1 MNKFAFVC
9 SLLLGATFGT
19 GISFAKKA
27 DAPAGPF
34 QMGSALKPIASI
46 PMTTAEISSFMP
58 EKKLLF
64 VVGGENVLE
73 VVDMADPKNPKKVSE
88 VKLPGGASSVT
99 VHGDLVAVS
108 LLNNP
113 EWKMGHVQVMRYNKG
128 LEVLGVHELCYMPD
142 MITFTPDGKNLLVA
156 CEGSPDETFSEDP
169 EGGIGML
176 SIAGVNAATSNVE
189 LAKAWAKP
197 QKTVVGFNGLD
208 SLKFMASGVRKTGVK
223 SFVQSLEPE
232 YITVSPDSKTA
243 WMSLQENNAL
253 VKFDVTAKKIL
264 DVFPLG
270 FVDHSKPG
278 FGLDVKKDKKI
289 DIKNYPLRGL
299 RQPDGISSFSV
310 SNKTFVVT
318 ANEGAPVNDYK
329 AWTDVTT
336 PMMLSQQGVLDP
348 AVFTSSVLDDLKNV
362 TVSSLERCDVAPDKT
377 ANGKCPYMYS
387 FGSRSISIFDGAT
400 GHLMWDSGDVFEQTI
415 AKVAPDYFNWN
426 SKKGKVKMDARSED
440 KGCEP
445 ENVTTG
451 IVGEKRYVF
460 AGLERTSAVAV
471 FDITGV
477 EKGNAPKIVDFYLN
491 PKDRG
496 PEGILFIPAEKSPNG
511 ESLLIVGYEYSKT
524 LAVYSVK

>member
-1 MNKFAFVC
+1 MKGISFAL
-9 SLLLGATFGT
+9 SLLVGA

-27 DAPAGPF
+27 DVPEGPF
-34 QMGSALKPIASI
+34 QLGSALKQIASI
-46 PMTTAEISSFMP
+46 PMTTAEISAFMP

-73 VVDMADPKNPKKVSE
+73 VVDMANPSQPKKLQE

-99 VHGDLVAVS
+99 VRGDLVAVS
-108 LLNNP
+108 LLNTP
-113 EWKMGHVQVMRYNKG
+113 EWKKGHVQVMRYGKK
-128 LEVLGVHELCYMPD
+128 LEVLGLHELCYMPD

-169 EGGIGML
+169 EGGIGVL
-176 SIAGVNAATSNVE
+176 SVVKPES
-189 LAKAWAKP
+189 KSWAKP
-197 QKTVVGFNGLD
+197 QKTVVGFKGLD
-208 SLKFMASGVRKTGVK
+208 SLSLMAKGVRKTGVK
-223 SFVQSLEPE
+223 SFAQSLEPE
-232 YITVSPDSKTA
+232 YITVASDSKTA
-243 WMSLQENNAL
+243 WISLQENNAL
-253 VKFDVTAKKIL
+253 VKFDVSAKKIL

-270 FVDHSKPG
+270 YVDHSKPG
-278 FGLDVKKDKKI
+278 FGLDIKKNKAI
-289 DIKNYPLRGL
+289 EIKNYPLRGL
-299 RQPDGISSFSV
+299 RQPDGISSFTVNGKS
-310 SNKTFVVT
+310 FVLT

-348 AVFTSSVLDDLKNV
+348 NVFTAAVLDDVNNV

-377 ANGKCPYMYS
+377 SNGKCPYMYS
-387 FGSRSISIFDGAT
+387 FGSRSISIFDGES
-400 GHLMWDSGDVFEQTI
+400 GSLVWDSGDIFEQT
-415 AKVAPDYFNWN
+415 AATVAPDYFNWN

-451 IVGEKRYVF
+451 MVGKKRYAF

-477 EKGNAPKIVDFYLN
+477 ESGATPKIVDFYLN

-496 PEGILFIPAEKSPNG
+496 PEGVLFISAEKSPNG
-511 ESLLIVGYEYSKT
+511 EPLLVVGYEYSKT

>member
-1 MNKFAFVC
+1 MKRIAFVC
-9 SLLLGATFGT
+9 CLLLGVTCGT

-34 QMGSALKPIASI
+34 QMGTTLKQIASI
-46 PMTTAEISSFMP
+46 PMTTAEISAYMP
-58 EKKLLF
+58 EKKVLF

-73 VVDMADPKNPKKVSE
+73 VVDLADPAKPKKISE
-88 VKLPGGASSVT
+88 TKLPGGASSVT
-99 VHGDLVAVS
+99 VHDDLVAVS

-113 EWKMGHVQVMRYNKG
+113 EWKMGHVQVMRYTKG
-128 LEVLGVHELCYMPD
+128 KGVDVLGLHELCYMPD

-156 CEGSPDETFSEDP
+156 CEGSPDETFTEDP
-169 EGGIGML
+169 EGGFGVL
-176 SIAGVNAATSNVE
+176 SIAGGKTWQN
-189 LAKAWAKP
+189 P

-208 SLKFMASGVRKTGVK
+208 SLKLMAAGVRKTGVK

-232 YITVSPDSKTA
+232 YITVAPDSKTA
-243 WMSLQENNAL
+243 WISLQENNAL
-253 VKFDVTAKKIL
+253 VKFDVEAMRIL

-270 FVDHSKPG
+270 YVDHSKPG
-278 FGLDVKKDKKI
+278 FGLDAKKDKKI

-299 RQPDGISSFSV
+299 RQPDGISSFTV
-310 SNKTFVVT
+310 NGKTFVLT
-318 ANEGAPVNDYK
+318 ANEGSPVNDYK

-336 PMMLSQQGVLDP
+336 PMMLMQQGVLDP
-348 AVFTSSVLDDLKNV
+348 ALFNTGVLDELKNV
-362 TVSSLERCDVAPDKT
+362 TVSNLERCDIAPDKT

-387 FGSRSISIFDGAT
+387 FGARSVSIFDGAT
-400 GHLMWDSGDVFEQTI
+400 GRLIWDSGDAFEQTM

-451 IVGEKRYVF
+451 VVGNKRYAF
-460 AGLERTSAVAV
+460 AGLERVSAIAV
-471 FDITGV
+471 FDITGI
-477 EKGNAPKIVDFYLN
+477 ENGNTPKIVDFYLN

-511 ESLLIVGYEYSKT
+511 EPLLVVGYEYSKT
-524 LAVYSVK
+524 LAVYTVR

>member
-1 MNKFAFVC
+1 MKCTALAM
-9 SLLLGATFGT
+9 SLLLCSGV
-19 GISFAKKA
+19 SFAKKS
-27 DAPAGPF
+27 DVPAGPF
-34 QMGSALKPIASI
+34 QMGTALKQVASI
-46 PMTTAEISSFMP
+46 PMTTAEISAFMP
-58 EKKLLF
+58 EKNVLF
-64 VVGGENVLE
+64 VVGGENVME
-73 VVDMADPKNPKKVSE
+73 VVDLADPLNPKKLNE
-88 VKLPGGASSVT
+88 IKLPGGASSVT

-113 EWKMGHVQVMRYNKG
+113 EWKKGHVQVMRYNKK
-128 LEVLGVHELCYMPD
+128 LEVLGLHELCYMPD
-142 MITFTPDGKNLLVA
+142 MITFTPDGLNLLVA

-169 EGGIGML
+169 EGGIGVL
-176 SIAGVNAATSNVE
+176 SIAAAANASANATDF
-189 LAKAWAKP
+189 AKAWKKP
-197 QKTVVGFNGLD
+197 QKTVVGFDGLD
-208 SLKFMASGVRKTGVK
+208 SLKLMAKGVRKTGVK

-232 YITVSPDSKTA
+232 YITVSGDSKTA
-243 WMSLQENNAL
+243 WISLQENNAL
-253 VKFDVTAKKIL
+253 VKYDVTAKKVL

-270 FVDHSKPG
+270 YVDHSVLG
-278 FGLDVKKDKKI
+278 NGLDVKKNKAI
-289 DIKNYPLRGL
+289 EIKNYPLRGL

-362 TVSSLERCDVAPDKT
+362 TVSRLERCDVAPDKT

-451 IVGEKRYVF
+451 VVGEKRYVF

-524 LAVYSVK
+524 LAVYTVK

>member
-1 MNKFAFVC
+1 
-9 SLLLGATFGT
+9 
-19 GISFAKKA
+19 
-27 DAPAGPF
+27 
-34 QMGSALKPIASI
+34 MG
-46 PMTTAEISSFMP
+46 F
-58 EKKLLF
+58 
-64 VVGGENVLE
+64 
-73 VVDMADPKNPKKVSE
+73 D
-88 VKLPGGASSVT
+88 
-99 VHGDLVAVS
+99 
-108 LLNNP
+108 
-113 EWKMGHVQVMRYNKG
+113 
-128 LEVLGVHELCYMPD
+128 
-142 MITFTPDGKNLLVA
+142 
-156 CEGSPDETFSEDP
+156 
-169 EGGIGML
+169 
-176 SIAGVNAATSNVE
+176 
-189 LAKAWAKP
+189 
-197 QKTVVGFNGLD
+197 GLD
-208 SLKFMASGVRKTGVK
+208 SLALVAKGVRKTGVK

-232 YITVSPDSKTA
+232 YITVSGNSKTA
-243 WMSLQENNAL
+243 WISLQENNAL
-253 VKFDVTAKKIL
+253 VKFDVAAKKIL

-270 FVDHSKPG
+270 FVDHSVSG
-278 FGLDVKKDKKI
+278 AGLDVKKNKAI
-289 DIKNYPLRGL
+289 EINNYPLRGL

-310 SNKTFVVT
+310 NNKTFVVT

-348 AVFTSSVLDDLKNV
+348 DVFTASVLEDLKNV

-400 GHLMWDSGDVFEQTI
+400 GHLMWDSGDMFEQTI

-451 IVGEKRYVF
+451 VVGEKRYVF

-511 ESLLIVGYEYSKT
+511 EPLLVVGYEYSKT
-524 LAVYSVK
+524 LAVYAVK

>member
-1 MNKFAFVC
+1 MKRTALVL
-9 SLLLGATFGT
+9 SLLLCSGY
-19 GISFAKKA
+19 SFAKKS
-27 DAPAGPF
+27 DVPAGPF
-34 QMGSALKPIASI
+34 QMGTTLKQVASI
-46 PMTTAEISSFMP
+46 PMTTAEISAFMP
-58 EKKLLF
+58 EKNVLF
-64 VVGGENVLE
+64 VVGGEKVLE
-73 VVDMADPKNPKKVSE
+73 VVDLADPANPKKVSE

-113 EWKMGHVQVMRYNKG
+113 EWKKGHVQVMQYNKG
-128 LEVLGVHELCYMPD
+128 LKVLGLHELCYMPD
-142 MITFTPDGKNLLVA
+142 MISFTPDGLNLLVA

-169 EGGIGML
+169 EGGIGVL
-176 SIAGVNAATSNVE
+176 SIAAAGANAPANAAD
-189 LAKAWAKP
+189 LAKAWKKP
-197 QKTVVGFNGLD
+197 QKTVVGFNELD
-208 SLKFMASGVRKTGVK
+208 SLKLMAKGVRKTGVK

-232 YITVSPDSKTA
+232 YITVDANSKTA
-243 WMSLQENNAL
+243 WISLQENNAL
-253 VKFDVTAKKIL
+253 VKFDVEAKKIL

-270 FVDHSKPG
+270 YVDHSVAG
-278 FGLDVKKDKKI
+278 SGLDVKKNKAI
-289 DIKNYPLRGL
+289 EIKNYSLRGL

-310 SNKTFVVT
+310 NGTTFVVT

-348 AVFTSSVLDDLKNV
+348 SVFTTSVLEDLKNV

-377 ANGKCPYMYS
+377 SNGKCPYMYS

-400 GHLMWDSGDVFEQTI
+400 GHLMWDSGDIFEQTL

-477 EKGNAPKIVDFYLN
+477 ENGNAPKIVDFYLN

-524 LAVYSVK
+524 LAVYTVK

>member
-1 MNKFAFVC
+1 MKYTALAV
-9 SLLLGATFGT
+9 SLLLCSGV
-19 GISFAKKA
+19 SFAKKSVI
-27 DAPAGPF
+27 PAGPF
-34 QMGSALKPIASI
+34 QMGTALKYAASI
-46 PMTTAEISSFMP
+46 PMTTAEISAYMP

-73 VVDMADPKNPKKVSE
+73 VIDMAEPSNPNKISE
-88 VKLPGGASSVT
+88 MKLPGGASSVT

-113 EWKMGHVQVMRYNKG
+113 EWKKGHVQVMRYNKK
-128 LEVLGVHELCYMPD
+128 LEVLALHELCYMPD

-169 EGGIGML
+169 EGGIGVL
-176 SIAGVNAATSNVE
+176 SISGAAGVSASANAVDF
-189 LAKAWAKP
+189 AKAWKKP
-197 QKTVVGFNGLD
+197 QKTVVGFEGLD
-208 SLKFMASGVRKTGVK
+208 SLALMAKGVRKTGVK

-232 YITVSPDSKTA
+232 YITVSGDSKTA
-243 WMSLQENNAL
+243 WISLQENNAL
-253 VKFDVTAKKIL
+253 VKFDVVAKKIL
-264 DVFPLG
+264 EVFPLG
-270 FVDHSKPG
+270 YLDHSVLG
-278 FGLDVKKDKKI
+278 NGLDVKKNKAI
-289 DIKNYPLRGL
+289 EIKNYPLRGL
-299 RQPDGISSFSV
+299 RQPDGISAFTV
-310 SNKTFVVT
+310 NGKTFVLT

-336 PMMLSQQGVLDP
+336 PMMLSQKGVLDP
-348 AVFTSSVLDDLKNV
+348 SVFTAEVLDDLKNV
-362 TVSSLERCDVAPDKT
+362 TVSNLERCDVAPDKT

-387 FGSRSISIFDGAT
+387 FGTRSISIFDGET
-400 GHLMWDSGDVFEQTI
+400 GHLMWDSGDIFEQTI

-451 IVGEKRYVF
+451 IVGEKRYAF
-460 AGLERTSAVAV
+460 AGLERVSGIAV
-471 FDITGV
+471 FDITGI

-511 ESLLIVGYEYSKT
+511 EPLLVVGYEYSKT
-524 LAVYSVK
+524 LVVYTVK